1 LGNRYI
7 TLILE
12 CLIVWSERY
21 PKTSKKDDSK
31 FMLAF
36 NELVSRKVVLPKE
49 FMYFE
54 SASKEDSKKQSE
66 QPKETPQPKEPP
78 AGSA

>member
-1 LGNRYI
+1 M
-7 TLILE
+7 
-12 CLIVWSERY
+12 WSERY

-54 SASKEDSKKQSE
+54 SASKKEDSKKQSE